1 MVWRCC
7 ICSSFRPCGQDA
19 RLSERPVRRP
29 VALAAD
35 PHCLGARTRLLDES
49 LRLQPGDRVED
60 RAVAHPEERGGAV
73 LALVVVAARLVEAED
88 AGVDH
93 EVDAL
98 QPQLLAHEVPDRDE

>member
-1 MVWRCC
+1 M
-7 ICSSFRPCGQDA
+7 
-19 RLSERPVRRP
+19 
-29 VALAAD
+29 
-35 PHCLGARTRLLDES
+35 
-49 LRLQPGDRVED
+49 
-60 RAVAHPEERGGAV
+60 